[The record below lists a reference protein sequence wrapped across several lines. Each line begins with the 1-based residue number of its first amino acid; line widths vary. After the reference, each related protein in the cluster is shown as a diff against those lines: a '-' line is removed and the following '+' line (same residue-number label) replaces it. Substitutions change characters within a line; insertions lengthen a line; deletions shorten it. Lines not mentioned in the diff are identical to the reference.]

1 MMKRSAFTRTLAS
14 VLTLVM
20 LLALA
25 VGFCACA
32 REKDDGITPLTV
44 TEENRHLVGFTGAV
58 GEELVIPE
66 TIEVDGRQYRIT
78 VIDDYAFY
86 DCINLISVTLPES
99 VMQIG
104 SYAFY
109 SCFALKSIV
118 LPEGIECIEPY
129 AFDECVMLESVVIP
143 KSVKH
148 IEKSAFE
155 DCLSLKTVYYCGNEA
170 AWGRVGVEE
179 GNHAVEHATVL
190 CYREHKPLLGGEGYW
205 HFSDGV
211 PTAW

>member
-58 GEELVIPE
+58 DEELVIPE

-99 VMQIG
+99 VMQIRFLRLLFLLCTQEHRPARG
-104 SYAFY
+104 HRVHRA
-109 SCFALKSIV
+109 V
-118 LPEGIECIEPY
+118 
-129 AFDECVMLESVVIP
+129 
-143 KSVKH
+143 
-148 IEKSAFE
+148 
-155 DCLSLKTVYYCGNEA
+155 CL
-170 AWGRVGVEE
+170 
-179 GNHAVEHATVL
+179 
-190 CYREHKPLLGGEGYW
+190 
-205 HFSDGV
+205 
-211 PTAW
+211 